1 MIRRNPETGEFTLK
15 EEVDGVET
23 ESVRPPK
30 FSFPDKYGEYR
41 RKTKKSADSKNT
53 N

>member
-1 MIRRNPETGEFTLK
+1 MIRRNPETGDFTLR
-15 EEVDGVET
+15 EEVNGVET

-41 RKTKKSADSKNT
+41 RKTKKRTERKDTK
-53 N
+53 

>member
-15 EEVDGVET
+15 EEVDGTET
-23 ESVRPPK
+23 VTVRPPK

-41 RKTKKSADSKNT
+41 RKTKKRQG
-53 N
+53 